1 MESSSEAARMPPGLL
16 SGQVDFASS
25 RRPAGGSVLCLR
37 HATRPRD
44 RRLAAH
50 LQADIC
56 VDAPRRRHA
65 EQGRAGLV
73 HARRRGGLLH
83 DRAREPQGAARRRR
97 ETAPGLGRTARRP
110 ARRRPRRAGARSRG
124 RGAHGAGLRQQVLD
138 IVARLLPPAAGA
150 RAGRKDRDREG
161 HAGRDAMTTTN
172 RLVRG
177 AFDQGQVPT
186 VACFSQATVALGV
199 DLDRLLGGLQKFVD
213 RHLAPVWGTP
223 ARLVRASGFV
233 RRAWAMVFLD
243 DADVKDA
250 LAYHDLTPDG
260 FPLAKIFVRTT
271 LRNGDKVS
279 VSAAHELAEMLV
291 DPAINLASTGPK
303 NMLYAYETA
312 DPVESEEFPLDGVP
326 MTDFVYPSYFEAFRK
341 PGSTKFDHLGKLRRP

>member
-1 MESSSEAARMPPGLL
+1 
-16 SGQVDFASS
+16 
-25 RRPAGGSVLCLR
+25 
-37 HATRPRD
+37 
-44 RRLAAH
+44 
-50 LQADIC
+50 
-56 VDAPRRRHA
+56 
-65 EQGRAGLV
+65 
-73 HARRRGGLLH
+73 
-83 DRAREPQGAARRRR
+83 
-97 ETAPGLGRTARRP
+97 
-110 ARRRPRRAGARSRG
+110 
-124 RGAHGAGLRQQVLD
+124 
-138 IVARLLPPAAGA
+138 
-150 RAGRKDRDREG
+150 
-161 HAGRDAMTTTN
+161 MTTMN

-199 DLDRLLGGLQKFVD
+199 DLDRLLGALQKFVD

-223 ARLVRASGFV
+223 AKLVRASGFV

-260 FPLAKIFVRTT
+260 LPLAKIFVRTT
-271 LRNGDKVS
+271 LQNGDKVS

-291 DPAINLASTGPK
+291 DPAINLASTGPR

-312 DPVESEEFPLDGVP
+312 DPVESEEFPVDGVP

-341 PGSTKFDHLGKLRRP
+341 PGSTKFDHLRRLRRPFQILPGG

>member
-1 MESSSEAARMPPGLL
+1 
-16 SGQVDFASS
+16 
-25 RRPAGGSVLCLR
+25 
-37 HATRPRD
+37 
-44 RRLAAH
+44 
-50 LQADIC
+50 
-56 VDAPRRRHA
+56 
-65 EQGRAGLV
+65 
-73 HARRRGGLLH
+73 
-83 DRAREPQGAARRRR
+83 
-97 ETAPGLGRTARRP
+97 
-110 ARRRPRRAGARSRG
+110 
-124 RGAHGAGLRQQVLD
+124 
-138 IVARLLPPAAGA
+138 
-150 RAGRKDRDREG
+150 
-161 HAGRDAMTTTN
+161 MTTS
-172 RLVRG
+172 RPVRA

-186 VACFSQATVALGV
+186 VACFSKATVALGV
-199 DLDRLLGGLQKFVD
+199 DLDRLLGALQKFVD

-223 ARLVRASGFV
+223 AKLVRASGFV

-291 DPAINLASTGPK
+291 DPAINLASTGPR

-312 DPVESEEFPLDGVP
+312 DPVESEEFPVDGVP

-341 PGSTKFDHLGKLRRP
+341 PGSTKFDHLRKLRRPFQILPGGYQIVYRNGRWGQIYGSTAKARRFAAEDRRGHRSTYRGHPAVRRSAARWGEVLETYAAHPTAPPPPPLPIGAR